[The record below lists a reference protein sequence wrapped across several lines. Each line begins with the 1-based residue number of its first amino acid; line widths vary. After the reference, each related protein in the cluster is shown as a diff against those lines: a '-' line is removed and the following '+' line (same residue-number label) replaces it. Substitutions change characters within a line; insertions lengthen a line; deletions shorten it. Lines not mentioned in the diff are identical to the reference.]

1 MLLNIQIQR
10 EILEELQNMSRNQ
23 DGESDKAVPLNNS
36 HATSIVI
43 DGGVT
48 SKIKGAT
55 NEGHA
60 AEGVSHNLLF

>member
-10 EILEELQNMSRNQ
+10 EAPEESQNVPSNQ
-23 DGESDKAVPLNNS
+23 DGESDKSVQLSNNQAA
-36 HATSIVI
+36 HIKI
-43 DGGVT
+43 EDGAT

-60 AEGVSHNLLF
+60 AEGVSHNSLF